1 MVGEAVGES
10 SIGIKVANGSYY
22 KVLDEGSHAKRRVVL
37 TTVNDNQGSVQ
48 IDLYKGHDHALADAR
63 YIGSLVI
70 DKIEPSTKG
79 KPDIELVLGI
89 DEDGTLNATASDRA
103 TGERQSLSV
112 SMSSLSEGSTYDVPD
127 FSLDERFQPG
137 LGVSPEEAT
146 SLTSTGTGV
155 SEEIGEIDR
164 PSAFRV
170 IAIVFFAV
178 VILAIIALLL
188 YRFVL
193 PAKGSKGAQT
203 VQTTAAPAAP
213 VKPAAGAQA
222 APSPGN
228 AAAPAKP
235 GGRYGG
241 VYYYIRWGDT
251 LWDLSMSFYRTPWL
265 YGKIAKANSIKNPD
279 LIFAHTQIYIPDR

>member
-1 MVGEAVGES
+1 
-10 SIGIKVANGSYY
+10 
-22 KVLDEGSHAKRRVVL
+22 
-37 TTVNDNQGSVQ
+37 
-48 IDLYKGHDHALADAR
+48 
-63 YIGSLVI
+63 
-70 DKIEPSTKG
+70 
-79 KPDIELVLGI
+79 VLGV
-89 DEDGTLNATASDRA
+89 DEDGTLTATASDRA

-112 SMSSLSEGSTYDVPD
+112 SMSSLAEGNTYDVPD
-127 FSLDERFQPG
+127 FSLDERYQPE

-146 SLTSTGTGV
+146 SLTSKGNGAPA
-155 SEEIGEIDR
+155 EIGEAYR

-170 IAIVFFAV
+170 IAIIFFAL

-193 PAKGSKGAQT
+193 PTKGSAGGAHQP
-203 VQTTAAPAAP
+203 VQTQAAPAAP
-213 VKPAAGAQA
+213 TKPAAGSEA
-222 APSPGN
+222 APSQGKT
-228 AAAPAKP
+228 AAPVTP
-235 GGRYGG
+235 NVRYGG

>member
-48 IDLYKGHDHALADAR
+48 IDLYKGHDHTLADAK

-70 DKIEPSTKG
+70 DKIDPSPKG
-79 KPDIELVLGI
+79 KPDIELVLGVG
-89 DEDGTLNATASDRA
+89 EDGTLNATASDRA

-112 SMSSLSEGSTYDVPD
+112 SMSSIAEGNTYNVPD
-127 FSLDERFQPG
+127 FSLDERYQPE
-137 LGVSPEEAT
+137 LGVSPEEAS
-146 SLTSTGTGV
+146 SLTSTGNGGP
-155 SEEIGEIDR
+155 EEIEEVR
-164 PSAFRV
+164 RHSSVFRV

-193 PAKGSKGAQT
+193 PAKGAAAGGHQP
-203 VQTTAAPAAP
+203 VQTQAPAKPAAGEQAPPSPGKAAAP
-213 VKPAAGAQA
+213 VKP
-222 APSPGN
+222 N
-228 AAAPAKP
+228 V
-235 GGRYGG
+235 RYGG